1 MPVPLRYPAHVNYM
15 DEQEK
20 KDEIVK
26 IAEEHEVS
34 IGTVV
39 RKLVHDGLVAYY
51 NRGSKL

>member
-20 KDEIVK
+20 KEEIAR
-26 IAEEHEVS
+26 IAEKHQVS
-34 IGTVV
+34 IGAVV

-51 NRGSKL
+51 DRGGHL